1 MISFVPIFSVAI
13 IENGST
19 SLNVSHRFNSR
30 RTHDIALK
38 FDRALRA
45 SRRVTVSSS
54 HSHSYN
60 NQKLFENLENLQAT
74 RRKKQNVESF
84 TLQSE
89 KSGLKRIAGG
99 LEVDPRGC
107 IPADRRTTR
116 WFWFSV
122 CWSLLVGSHAW
133 PSDEIISSPRT
144 WPCLI
149 YIPRR
154 FYCSRSA
161 GWDTRSGLGPRKR
174 GEARNAG
181 NWISSLSRA
190 QQYPWRY
197 CCRAGFAPLCIRCEW
212 HA

>member
-1 MISFVPIFSVAI
+1 MNSTHSEPTISRWNSIERFEPLVVSPYLPLIPILTI
-13 IENGST
+13 IKS
-19 SLNVSHRFNSR
+19 F
-30 RTHDIALK
+30 LK
-38 FDRALRA
+38 TRE
-45 SRRVTVSSS
+45 TC
-54 HSHSYN
+54 
-60 NQKLFENLENLQAT
+60 KLLW
-74 RRKKQNVESF
+74 KKKENVESS

-107 IPADRRTTR
+107 IPADRRTTG